1 MQRKMQRPESS
12 STNRRACNPCALGT
26 LVINLLHRN
35 SVHPQVNVQRRETER
50 QTEARLRSYSH
61 HAKQQEEEPWLDL
74 KLHSETS
81 DAARSV
87 WEKLATPPETELP
100 ATMTRQEYLAAIT
113 PGE

>member
-1 MQRKMQRPESS
+1 M
-12 STNRRACNPCALGT
+12 
-26 LVINLLHRN
+26 
-35 SVHPQVNVQRRETER
+35 QVNVQRRETER

-81 DAARSV
+81 DATRSV
-87 WEKLATPPETELP
+87 WEKLASPPETELP

-113 PGE
+113 PGVSIACALVADCSNTADLVR